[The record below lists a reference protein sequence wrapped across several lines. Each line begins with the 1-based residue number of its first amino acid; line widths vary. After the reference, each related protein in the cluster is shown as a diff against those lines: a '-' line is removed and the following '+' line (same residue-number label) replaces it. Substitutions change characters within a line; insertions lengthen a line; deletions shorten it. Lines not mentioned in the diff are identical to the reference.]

1 MRSGR
6 AVPHVRK
13 ALGERLRAIRR
24 ERGLSQQSL
33 GNRAGLSGK
42 FIGEVERAEKSISVD
57 SLFHIAQVFKVSLAT
72 LADVATRQGQAP
84 PAEAQQLYALLTR
97 RRPKEIRHALNV
109 VRALLSA

>member
-6 AVPHVRK
+6 AAPHLRK

-24 ERGLSQQSL
+24 ERGLSQQAL
-33 GNRAGLSGK
+33 GDRAGLSGK

-57 SLFHIAQVFKVSLAT
+57 SLFHVAQVLKVPLAT
-72 LADVATRQGQAP
+72 LADVATRPGHAP
-84 PAEAQQLYALLTR
+84 PVEAQQLYALLTQ
-97 RRPKEIRHALNV
+97 RRPKEIRHALTV